1 MAFNVVTGCSN
12 GGCTSG
18 TGFDWETGRT
28 PSWSSGLDQHLAQ
41 GTADFTWDGSVTNA
55 AGLKDKDLS
64 KVLSL
69 LVGASFSTD
78 TPDLVVTQDKVSSGP
93 FNIRCDKVYTSSG
106 CVIPSDSPGYSM
118 NSKKFPAAAAH
129 AWLIQNRLAPEFFG
143 QTPVTPL
150 QYMPNKTRNAAGA
163 SGAGRSETANRY
175 RVCYGAAANKM
186 VYRTDTALHPELS
199 GSNKDSRSCDEYSFN
214 ATYQSAG
221 MPTTEGGKNPRPVSD
236 ALQGRECVQTYEKKL
251 PDGTYRLYDDERY
264 AAPTWD
270 ETCGRSSMS
279 LNVNSLSMS
288 RFGSFASAFRLLDK
302 DTYWVDIDGFQDCDA
317 TADVIKCAQ
326 RP

>member
-1 MAFNVVTGCSN
+1 MQLTGFLTVR
-12 GGCTSG
+12 GGCVTAFATG
-18 TGFDWETGRT
+18 TRDLAAVHAEQDAERSRGERHRT
-28 PSWSSGLDQHLAQ
+28 QRNREPVPGLLWRGGEQ
-41 GTADFTWDGSVTNA
+41 DG
-55 AGLKDKDLS
+55 LS
-64 KVLSL
+64 H
-69 LVGASFSTD
+69 G
-78 TPDLVVTQDKVSSGP
+78 
-93 FNIRCDKVYTSSG
+93 
-106 CVIPSDSPGYSM
+106 
-118 NSKKFPAAAAH
+118 
-129 AWLIQNRLAPEFFG
+129 
-143 QTPVTPL
+143 
-150 QYMPNKTRNAAGA
+150 
-163 SGAGRSETANRY
+163 
-175 RVCYGAAANKM
+175 YGA
-186 VYRTDTALHPELS
+186 PSELS

-279 LNVNSLSMS
+279 LNVNSLSVS
-288 RFGSFASAFRLLDK
+288 RFGSFASTFRLLDK